1 MENKSLKI
9 FVTGFFN
16 SGKSTLVH
24 TLDNKAIHVEKEL
37 KKAYDKEK
45 TTTTTG
51 IDLGRMVWVRPN
63 LTYETEGVIM
73 SKTEF
78 LRDKGEYLGWHLNN
92 FELKG
97 SPGQM
102 QFSTVRKI
110 LARGSDGVI
119 FLIDGSDVANIGNG
133 LVIMEEIKAVLGPDI
148 PMKIIANKSDREDY
162 QGGEMISN
170 LVGEQVY
177 EGSGKFNI
185 GVKDAIIAILKMI
198 ANSDNGENKTEMEA
212 VV

>member
-1 MENKSLKI
+1 MGVQSFKV

-37 KKAYDKEK
+37 KKAYDNEK

-63 LTYETEGVIM
+63 LSYETEGVIM

-78 LRDKGEYLGWHLNN
+78 LRDKNEYSGWHVNN

-110 LARGSDGVI
+110 LAKGSDGVI
-119 FLIDGSDVANIGNG
+119 FLIDGSDVANIGNA
-133 LVIMEEIKAVLGPDI
+133 LVIMEDIKAVLGPDI
-148 PMKIIANKSDREDY
+148 PMRIIANKSDREDY
-162 QGGEMISN
+162 QGGEMVSN

-198 ANSDNGENKTEMEA
+198 ANRDKVQNKSKMEA